1 MSSNKYVIFDF
12 DGTIAN
18 SIEQAINTY
27 NRIAH
32 EYKCKPIQEE
42 FRDLLS
48 SKNPQQYFKEYGIT
62 TWKLFLL
69 VFRIRKE
76 ISKHIADI
84 KPVDNIISSLHEL
97 KNGGYKLGILTSN
110 SGKNVNQFLDNNNL
124 SGVFEFVYS
133 ASNLFGKDKVFRR
146 LLKRNNISVN
156 NAIYVGDERR
166 DVEAS
171 RKVGVPII
179 GVSWGL
185 LNRKILET
193 LQTDQIA
200 DDPHELMA
208 CVQKIFGNSTN
219 FNS

>member
-1 MSSNKYVIFDF
+1 MNNNKYLIFDF

-18 SIEQAINTY
+18 SIDQALNTY

-84 KPVDNIISSLHEL
+84 KPVNNMISSLHEL

-110 SGKNVNQFLDNNNL
+110 SEKNVNQFLENNNL
-124 SGVFEFVYS
+124 SGVFEFIYS

-146 LLKRNNISVN
+146 LLKRNNISIK
-156 NAIYVGDERR
+156 NALYIGDERR

-171 RKVGVPII
+171 KKVGVAII

-185 LNRKILET
+185 INRQVLES
-193 LQTDQIA
+193 LHTDQIA
-200 DDPHELMA
+200 DDPKELMA
-208 CVQKIFGNSTN
+208 CVQKIFNDSTN
-219 FNS
+219 TN